1 MPRRSATRVITVLNR
16 KGGVGKT
23 HVCWLIAS
31 LAADHDKRVLVI
43 DLDPQANI
51 SGSFLNE
58 IPSVGVERLF
68 DPTADPQIGP
78 LICRAFNLPVDVI
91 PASPQLE
98 PFVLCSSQ
106 AWEQCDLHLSLAAA
120 LSDVS
125 DDYDYILLDCPP
137 NLALTTTAA
146 LCASDFVIVP
156 LEAGHWGA
164 LGTQHVAALIDH
176 VQATSNSRLQL
187 LGYVVSRFKARRTYQ
202 QSHLFQLRAHF
213 GDDAFETVI
222 PDLAA
227 FERAVTD
234 RIPITHHSPSS
245 HAAHIAREFFHE
257 VEARCQQK
265 SASCRSPR
273 TRPSRRRRGVLT
285 SSVPATGS
293 A

>member
-146 LCASDFVIVP
+146 LCVP
-156 LEAGHWGA
+156 SSPFNCCRALCEA
-164 LGTQHVAALIDH
+164 L
-176 VQATSNSRLQL
+176 VQSSSQPLTKLHRLQQQL
-187 LGYVVSRFKARRTYQ
+187 PSHRLGQRPMPQ
-202 QSHLFQLRAHF
+202 ELPQLQLPIHDSFRYM
-213 GDDAFETVI
+213 T
-222 PDLAA
+222 AA
-227 FERAVTD
+227 VA
-234 RIPITHHSPSS
+234 
-245 HAAHIAREFFHE
+245 
-257 VEARCQQK
+257 
-265 SASCRSPR
+265 
-273 TRPSRRRRGVLT
+273 
-285 SSVPATGS
+285 
-293 A
+293 